1 MLKARRGRI
10 LKRAFLKDDELF
22 VLKPDEIGFFAG
34 FSRVL
39 LSHEGSS
46 FLLSAIHS
54 DCKIPVILITF
65 KIVLHSYNQVM
76 IKMQ

>member
-22 VLKPDEIGFFAG
+22 VLKPDEIGFFGG

-65 KIVLHSYNQVM
+65 KIVFHSFT
-76 IKMQ
+76 KLW